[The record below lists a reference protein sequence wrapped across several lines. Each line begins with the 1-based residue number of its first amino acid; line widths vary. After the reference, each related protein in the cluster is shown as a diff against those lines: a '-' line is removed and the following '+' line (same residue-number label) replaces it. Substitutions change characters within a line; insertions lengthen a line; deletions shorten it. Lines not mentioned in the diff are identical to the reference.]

1 MKKLITF
8 LLLSLVKLSIAQ
20 TNIAIPNYSS
30 TTNSFNASTG
40 NIKFYITGSAN
51 TTLTVGRGANAVCF
65 VGNNMFVAMD
75 DGIGTKG
82 ILWYENV
89 SFATGTFASS
99 PVTPTVLSTGQG
111 TFSLASD
118 AAGNVYVANNN
129 GTVTRFNKQALAPFY
144 SSANVTTATFWSN
157 GGFAEA
163 SGVMVDDATGT
174 LWALS
179 YANNQAAACKLSN
192 FGTAG
197 TIKYITGPVNFFQKP
212 EGIAKDA
219 SGNIW
224 VANNNNNEVLRINN
238 GIVTT
243 IVTELNAN
251 NYTAKTLATPAD
263 VQVFA
268 ATPAGHQLGG
278 LTYDNLY
285 SSKMYVN
292 DQVSGSNTNVYS
304 FTANNV
310 APVFTATSMTQ
321 VYPGTGQAAII
332 PCTLLP
338 TIINPFASNQSINT
352 GQTATLGATGCLA
365 DQTYRWKQGGAN
377 VFDGQS
383 YTTPALN
390 ANATYT
396 AHCVRAGTCESSGF
410 AVNVTILNPAA
421 PINTNIVI
429 PRNGIDSLYFY
440 LGTATTPTVKFK
452 TTGIKPNGVTFF
464 GSDMFVV
471 SSQNTGAGTVFYY
484 PNVSFNPFNLN
495 AATTPINLT
504 PLYNANAV
512 ASSNQIVTDAAGNL
526 YVASSNG
533 IVSKFF
539 RAASAPFYAN
549 NRQVGIRVGSASDVI
564 SSISI
569 DETTGTL
576 WVGNYSAG
584 RMAVIKLAS
593 IPALPSPLTATIT
606 VSPSKDTYVKLILP
620 NVVQIGAFAFFQGIA
635 KVPTAGV
642 WFSTNANA
650 GTLSRLKESVISII
664 LAQANLAIPN
674 FADYTL
680 SNTDIDLY
688 PTALGNRLGGLSYDA
703 NYSKKLFISDQAAVP
718 GTLKPYLVL
727 DPFAGLPSN
736 TFAISPYLQANP
748 GNGQSASIPCS
759 ILPPAS
765 TPITNNVNTAP
776 GVTATLTASGCASGE
791 TYSWFIGSN
800 AAATGFASSNASTY
814 MTPAS
819 NVNFSYTVYCNKGV
833 ACFGSGATANVTIVV
848 PPPSISNGTPTT
860 ICDGD
865 GVNLIA
871 NNCTGTVAWN
881 TNPIVN
887 GSSIYVYPMVN
898 QSYTATCT
906 IGSNT
911 SVPSN
916 SISVTVN
923 PKPIINLTA
932 NKPIINKLSGD
943 FIYLSTGQNVTLT
956 ESSCTGTV
964 TWTHSFG
971 AVTATGNSIT
981 LNAPS
986 SALVNFNSINVFC
999 TNSNNC
1005 TGNNIIT
1012 ILNQFGTDDAISTP
1026 AGIPIT
1032 FNVKTNDTLSTFPY
1046 TQTVTGPQHGTITW
1060 QLTFGNQFGG
1070 VTYSPTPGYNGLDT
1084 FTYIVTDGIYE
1095 TQPITV
1101 TITVGNTAPPCVSTI
1116 NLTGSVTPPPYTANQ
1131 VIQASDYVNLGSTVN
1146 PLIINASNSNKL
1158 NIKAGKSIEIK
1169 QNTTIDGGA
1178 VFKAEIGP
1186 CANAQVNQTMKV
1198 NGRHLYDVNGTQ
1210 FIMRGVN
1217 YPIMDDWGFPASDLI
1232 GEIEKSGANVVRL
1245 EWYKTFPFIPANQTQ
1260 RPVYSNT
1267 DLDNLL
1273 TKCETNKIIPIL
1285 ELHDLTCAADANLIN
1300 TQLISFWTNPAIV
1313 TILNN
1318 HKKYVIIN
1326 IANEVGQYR
1335 WSGYTVAALNNWKNA
1350 YKTAIT
1356 SIRNAGLKMP
1366 IMIDSPD
1373 CGSDIKAIL
1382 DAGQEIIDHDPEHNV
1397 MFSVHAYWAGYNGT
1411 ADLTA
1416 AIAANLPVV
1425 FGEIANK
1432 QDESIVLRD
1441 INGNPILD
1449 GNGNQQYVT
1458 SYCHYN
1464 IDGTTVAPNN
1474 PTNGFQ
1480 YQTLLNTLKTN
1491 NIGWLAWAW
1500 VRDGC
1505 SPRNMTN
1512 NNPNAPYGGYNT
1524 LTTFG
1529 NDIVNNAIYG
1539 IKNTAVRT
1547 TFTP

>member
-8 LLLSLVKLSIAQ
+8 LLFCLVKLSTAQ

-30 TTNSFNASTG
+30 ATNSFNASTG

-65 VGNNMFVAMD
+65 VGNNMFVAFD
-75 DGIGTKG
+75 DALGTKG

-174 LWALS
+174 LWAVS

-192 FGTAG
+192 FGTAS
-197 TIKYITGPVNFFQKP
+197 TIKYITGPINYFQSP

-224 VANNNNNEVLRINN
+224 VANNNNSEVLRINN

-243 IVTELNAN
+243 IVAELNAN
-251 NYTAKTLATPAD
+251 NYTAKTLLTPAD

-292 DQVSGSNTNVYS
+292 DQVNAGNSNVYS
-304 FTANNV
+304 FTANNA
-310 APVFTATSMTQ
+310 APTFTATAMTQ
-321 VYPGTGQAAII
+321 IYPGAGQAGII
-332 PCTLLP
+332 PCALLP
-338 TIINPFASNQSINT
+338 TVVSPFASNQSITT
-352 GQTATLGATGCLA
+352 GQTATLTATGCLA
-365 DQTYRWKQGGAN
+365 DQTYRWKQGASVVSN
-377 VFDGQS
+377 TAS
-383 YTTPALN
+383 YTTPALI

-396 AHCVRAGTCESSGF
+396 AYCVRAGTCESSGF
-410 AVNVTILNPAA
+410 NATVTVTNP
-421 PINTNIVI
+421 PPVINTNIVI
-429 PRNGIDSLYFY
+429 PRNDIDSLYFY
-440 LGTATTPTVKFK
+440 LGNATTPTYKYK
-452 TTGIKPNGVTFF
+452 TGGTKPNGITFF

-471 SSQNTGAGTVFYY
+471 SSQNTGSGTVYYY
-484 PNVSFNPFNLN
+484 PNVSLNPFNFT
-495 AATTPINLT
+495 AATTPINLS
-504 PLYNANAV
+504 PVYVANAV
-512 ASSNQIVTDAAGNL
+512 SSSQSIVTDAAGNL

-533 IVSKFF
+533 IISKFF

-569 DETTGTL
+569 DETQGTL
-576 WVGNYSAG
+576 WVGNYTAG
-584 RMAVIKLAS
+584 KMAVLKLSS
-593 IPALPSPLTATIT
+593 IPPLPNPLTGTIP
-606 VSPSKDTYVKLILP
+606 VSSTKDAYVKLILP
-620 NVVQIGAFAFFQGIA
+620 HFTQAGSFGLMQGIA
-635 KVPTAGV
+635 KVPAAGV
-642 WFSTNANA
+642 WFTSNDNTGALA
-650 GTLSRLKESVISII
+650 RLKESAIGVII
-664 LAQANLAIPN
+664 AAINQVSPN
-674 FADYTL
+674 YADYTCL
-680 SNTDIDLY
+680 TTDIDAY
-688 PTALGNRLGGLSYDA
+688 PTILGNRLGGLNYDA
-703 NYSKKLFISDQAAVP
+703 NYCKKLLISNQAAVP
-718 GTLKPYLVL
+718 GTLKPYLVI
-727 DPFAGLPSN
+727 DPFSVSPST
-736 TFAISPYLQANP
+736 TFAITPYLQGNP
-748 GNGQSASIPCS
+748 GNGQSANIPCS

-776 GVTATLTASGCASGE
+776 GVAATLTASGCASGE
-791 TYSWFIGSN
+791 TYSWFIGAN

-848 PPPSISNGTPTT
+848 PPPTIIANPSTICEGNTSNLTASNCVGTVTWNTSPTQTGNTILVFPTT
-860 ICDGD
+860 
-865 GVNLIA
+865 
-871 NNCTGTVAWN
+871 TQTY
-881 TNPIVN
+881 
-887 GSSIYVYPMVN
+887 S
-898 QSYTATCT
+898 ATCT
-906 IGSNT
+906 VFATT
-911 SVPSN
+911 SVASTP
-916 SISVTVN
+916 ITLTVN
-923 PKPIINLTA
+923 PKPVFSITA
-932 NKPIINKLSGD
+932 DKPIIASIGND
-943 FIYLSTGQNVTLT
+943 VVFIRTGQSVTLATSGCAGTLTWFTNAGTTTGPSLTLSAPGTSENFMNFVNVT
-956 ESSCTGTV
+956 CTLANTCSDTRGI
-964 TWTHSFG
+964 G
-971 AVTATGNSIT
+971 
-981 LNAPS
+981 
-986 SALVNFNSINVFC
+986 
-999 TNSNNC
+999 
-1005 TGNNIIT
+1005 
-1012 ILNQFGTDDAISTP
+1012 ILNQFAADDNVFTLPTVAVTL
-1026 AGIPIT
+1026 
-1032 FNVKTNDTLSTFPY
+1032 NVKTNDTESTLPFPY
-1046 TQTVTGPQHGTITW
+1046 VATNPTNGTLVWQMSFGRPTGV
-1060 QLTFGNQFGG
+1060 
-1070 VTYSPTPGYNGLDT
+1070 VTYTPTGNFSGTDT
-1084 FTYIVTDGIYE
+1084 FTYFLTDDL
-1095 TQPITV
+1095 TSSANATV
-1101 TITVGNTAPPCVSTI
+1101 TITVGTVGNPCQSNINITSAAYPNYAANAVVKSSEYITTQTPSNI
-1116 NLTGSVTPPPYTANQ
+1116 IISSANSNNLTYQ
-1131 VIQASDYVNLGSTVN
+1131 
-1146 PLIINASNSNKL
+1146 
-1158 NIKAGKSIEIK
+1158 AGKSIILSPGFSI
-1169 QNTTIDGGA
+1169 NNGA
-1178 VFKAEIGP
+1178 VFTAKIGP

-1198 NGRHLYDVNGTQ
+1198 TGRHLYDVNGTQ

-1217 YPIMDDWGFPASDLI
+1217 YPVMDDWGFPASDLI

-1245 EWYKTFPFIPANQTQ
+1245 EWYKTFVNQALPATQ
-1260 RPVYSNT
+1260 RPIYTNN
-1267 DLDNLL
+1267 DLNNLL

-1285 ELHDLTCAADANLIN
+1285 ELQDLTCASDANLIN
-1300 TQLISFWTNPAIV
+1300 TQLMSFWTDPAIV

-1326 IANEVGQYR
+1326 IANEVGRYR
-1335 WSGYTVAALNNWKNA
+1335 WAGYSQVALDNWKNA

-1356 SIRNAGLKMP
+1356 SIRNAGLNMP

-1373 CGSDIKAIL
+1373 CGSDVKAIL
-1382 DAGQEIIDHDPEHNV
+1382 DAGQEIINHDPEHNI

-1449 GNGNQQYVT
+1449 ANGNQQYVT

-1480 YQTLLNTLKTN
+1480 YQTLLNTLKTS

-1500 VRDGC
+1500 VRDSC

-1512 NNPNAPYGGYNT
+1512 NNNNAPYGGYNT

-1529 NDIVNNAIYG
+1529 NDIVNNATYG